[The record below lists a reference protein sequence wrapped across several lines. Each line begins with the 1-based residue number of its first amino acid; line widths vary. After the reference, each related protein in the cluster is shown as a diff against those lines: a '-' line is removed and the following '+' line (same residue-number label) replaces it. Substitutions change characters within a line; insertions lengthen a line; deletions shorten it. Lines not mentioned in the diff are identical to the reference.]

1 MTGLEHVPTIVRLT
15 LFEALRRRTL
25 WALVLLTAVIVV
37 LTGLGFEYLVTQAR
51 ERGTGELRLQLGVSQ
66 VLILCAFMFSF
77 ILATTAAFLSAP
89 AIAGDVESGVLLA
102 MLARPLGR
110 GTLVVGRWI
119 GLAIVVVAYGAGAG
133 LLEIAAMRLASG
145 YGPPDRPRGGRRAG
159 RRGPHRPDGHPPAE
173 QPDPGHRQRR
183 RRGRALRAR
192 LGGRRPRRRRHRA
205 AGSTRSAA
213 VGTVVR
219 LVFPTD
225 GLWRAAIFALEP
237 PAVIA
242 AITARSVGR
251 DPPGQPVLRG
261 DRPEPRLP
269 RLVPRLGARDPRP
282 DRPVVPPPRALS
294 RATQDAGGPRV
305 RPGCRWAG
313 LALWCRAL
321 ECGKV
326 VPDVTDPTVRRRRSG
341 VLIRTAAATML
352 ALAALLPVGASLAPI
367 AEAAA
372 PNGPKV
378 VIVAGPVGVHNRH
391 YKADADALAKV
402 ARKYTRNVVLIKT
415 PHATWPAVKAAA
427 QGASIFVYLGH
438 GNGWPSKYR
447 DYLWPFTQNG
457 LGLDPVSGADGS
469 AHVYYGEAQVASEIR
484 FAPNAVVLLFHLC
497 YASGNTEPGLPT
509 GTLADKKA
517 RTDNY
522 GAGFFAAGARAVVAD
537 AYDANTPYM
546 SRLFT
551 STATLD
557 KLFHAVPT
565 YHGHDIAWDS
575 FRSTGARIIMDP
587 TSIAKGPYYHSIV
600 YAPGLTAKLVTRTD
614 YRPTDRAP
622 AALTIP
628 GAASPRSATDLFAD
642 PALTSPAGTLA
653 GGSRLR
659 LLSEAPPLAD
669 GTRVVEVRTLDGAV
683 AGFVRADALAPA
695 DSTPA
700 RLDTYDRPGALVGP
714 NGDYVFDTFRV
725 IVRASEPLDGTVTV
739 RNDAGDTVKTLTATD
754 AWSVFD
760 WDLQDAGGTLVPDG
774 RYSWSYSGTEPW
786 GNNPAP
792 FTRSGSF
799 VLDATDPTT
808 GASVGGTLDPSGWYS
823 TAATVRLTA
832 RDALSG
838 MRATYYRL
846 DGGRKTRY
854 VGPVEIARS
863 GDHELDYWSVDQAGN
878 VERTRTVRVK
888 VDVTA
893 PVTKA
898 VLDGPAGEPGFFR
911 DDVTVGLDPADAQS
925 GVASSEIGLD
935 GAPLAAYDGPIVVA
949 APGTHEVAFRSTDV
963 TGRRE
968 KTKTVTFT
976 IDRTAPTL
984 GDPAAVAPAAVQF
997 SPNGDG
1003 LADTVAVSH
1012 ALTERGAI
1020 RLVVTPAG
1028 GGAAVRTVTIPVVK
1042 AGPGSIG
1049 WDGRADDGGYVPDG
1063 DYALTL
1069 IPLDRARN
1077 AGPSQ
1082 AVTVAVF
1089 GAFVGLA
1096 PSPARFYPQDGD
1108 TLAGQSGATFR
1119 LKRGATVVLKVLNAK
1134 GVIVRTITDT
1144 FPAGPVSLAWDGRTD
1159 AGGFAPQG
1167 AYRYV
1172 VRVSAGGRSETHT
1185 TAVRAA
1191 AFELKPS
1198 VLSPRRGGKLKVT
1211 IVTAEPLTGK
1221 PRLTVRQPGVRVYA
1235 VKLTKIGASTYRA
1248 TWTLRAGGRSGKLTL
1263 SVSGTDRLGG
1273 RNATSLS
1280 LHIR

>member
-1 MTGLEHVPTIVRLT
+1 M
-15 LFEALRRRTL
+15 
-25 WALVLLTAVIVV
+25 
-37 LTGLGFEYLVTQAR
+37 
-51 ERGTGELRLQLGVSQ
+51 
-66 VLILCAFMFSF
+66 
-77 ILATTAAFLSAP
+77 
-89 AIAGDVESGVLLA
+89 
-102 MLARPLGR
+102 
-110 GTLVVGRWI
+110 
-119 GLAIVVVAYGAGAG
+119 
-133 LLEIAAMRLASG
+133 
-145 YGPPDRPRGGRRAG
+145 
-159 RRGPHRPDGHPPAE
+159 
-173 QPDPGHRQRR
+173 
-183 RRGRALRAR
+183 
-192 LGGRRPRRRRHRA
+192 
-205 AGSTRSAA
+205 
-213 VGTVVR
+213 
-219 LVFPTD
+219 
-225 GLWRAAIFALEP
+225 
-237 PAVIA
+237 
-242 AITARSVGR
+242 
-251 DPPGQPVLRG
+251 
-261 DRPEPRLP
+261 
-269 RLVPRLGARDPRP
+269 
-282 DRPVVPPPRALS
+282 
-294 RATQDAGGPRV
+294 
-305 RPGCRWAG
+305 
-313 LALWCRAL
+313 
-321 ECGKV
+321 
-326 VPDVTDPTVRRRRSG
+326 
-341 VLIRTAAATML
+341 
-352 ALAALLPVGASLAPI
+352 
-367 AEAAA
+367 
-372 PNGPKV
+372 
-378 VIVAGPVGVHNRH
+378 AGPVGVHNRH

-725 IVRASEPLDGTVTV
+725 IVRASEPLDGTVTI
-739 RNDAGDTVKTLTATD
+739 RNDAGDTVKTLTAAD

-823 TAATVRLTA
+823 TAATVRSDRARRPERDAGDLLQARRRPEDPLRWPGRDRPVGRSRARLLVGRPGRQRRADADGQGQGRRDAPRSRRPSSTA
-832 RDALSG
+832 R
-838 MRATYYRL
+838 
-846 DGGRKTRY
+846 
-854 VGPVEIARS
+854 
-863 GDHELDYWSVDQAGN
+863 
-878 VERTRTVRVK
+878 
-888 VDVTA
+888 
-893 PVTKA
+893 
-898 VLDGPAGEPGFFR
+898 PASPASIR
-911 DDVTVGLDPADAQS
+911 DDVTVGLDPTDAQS

-949 APGTHEVAFRSTDV
+949 AAGTHEVAFRSTDV

-1063 DYALTL
+1063 DYALDAH
-1069 IPLDRARN
+1069 PARP
-1077 AGPSQ
+1077 GPQ
-1082 AVTVAVF
+1082 RRTEPGRDGRGLRGVRRPGAVT
-1089 GAFVGLA
+1089 G
-1096 PSPARFYPQDGD
+1096 P
-1108 TLAGQSGATFR
+1108 
-1119 LKRGATVVLKVLNAK
+1119 VL
-1134 GVIVRTITDT
+1134 
-1144 FPAGPVSLAWDGRTD
+1144 PAGRRHAR
-1159 AGGFAPQG
+1159 
-1167 AYRYV
+1167 R
-1172 VRVSAGGRSETHT
+1172 
-1185 TAVRAA
+1185 AVRGDVPPQARGD
-1191 AFELKPS
+1191 
-1198 VLSPRRGGKLKVT
+1198 RR
-1211 IVTAEPLTGK
+1211 AEGPQ
-1221 PRLTVRQPGVRVYA
+1221 RQGRHRANDHRHLPGRPG
-1235 VKLTKIGASTYRA
+1235 LHGLGRA
-1248 TWTLRAGGRSGKLTL
+1248 DRWRAGSRRRAPTGTSSG
-1263 SVSGTDRLGG
+1263 
-1273 RNATSLS
+1273 
-1280 LHIR
+1280 